1 MMKPFLVAR
10 FLLAALLFS
19 GSVSTTFADTLIVPV
34 GQQAEELSSVSRPTT
49 GTTRDKVLRDYGE
62 PLVRNAPTGNP
73 PISSWEYTDFVVY
86 FERDHVIHTVMKHSP
101 YVD

>member
-1 MMKPFLVAR
+1 MMKYFFVGRLLLV
-10 FLLAALLFS
+10 ALLFS
-19 GSVSTTFADTLIVPV
+19 TTASTALADTLIVPV

-49 GTTRDKVLRDYGE
+49 GTTRDKVLRDHGE
-62 PLVRNAPTGNP
+62 PQVRNAPTGNP

-86 FERDHVIHTVMKHSP
+86 FERDHVIHTVMKHRP